1 MAGNEVMRADIKI
14 TRIAQMKHLLL
25 SSATLAVISAPAFA
39 ADAVMYDPA
48 PTAPVVTSVYNWS
61 GAYIGIQGGYVW
73 TDLEFP
79 AAFGVA
85 DEEFNGGTLGAYVGL
100 NAQNG
105 NLVYGVEADINYSW
119 NENEY
124 LVGGIPVDVG
134 TDWSGSLR
142 GRLGYAFDRTLVYGT
157 AGLAVTNGYIES
169 AVLDESET
177 LTGYTV
183 GAGVEHAFTDMISG
197 RLEYRYS
204 DYGDED
210 FGLGLGDFD
219 VNEHAVRV
227 GLTFKF

>member
-1 MAGNEVMRADIKI
+1 
-14 TRIAQMKHLLL
+14 MKNLLL
-25 SSATLAVISAPAFA
+25 ASAALAVISAPAFA
-39 ADAVMYDPA
+39 ADAVIYDPA
-48 PTAPVVTSVYNWS
+48 PTAPMVASVYDWS

-79 AAFGVA
+79 AGFGLA
-85 DEEFNGGTLGAYVGL
+85 DENFDGGTLGAHVGL

-105 NLVYGVEADINYSW
+105 NLVYGVEADINYTW

-124 LVGGIPVDVG
+124 VLFGDTYEVG

-142 GRLGYAFDRTLVYGT
+142 GRLGYAFDRTMIYGT
-157 AGLAVTNGYIES
+157 AGLAITNGFVEGPG
-169 AVLDESET
+169 VDESET

-183 GAGVEHAFTDMISG
+183 GAGVEHAFTDMISA

-204 DYGDED
+204 DYGNED

-227 GLTFKF
+227 GVSFKF